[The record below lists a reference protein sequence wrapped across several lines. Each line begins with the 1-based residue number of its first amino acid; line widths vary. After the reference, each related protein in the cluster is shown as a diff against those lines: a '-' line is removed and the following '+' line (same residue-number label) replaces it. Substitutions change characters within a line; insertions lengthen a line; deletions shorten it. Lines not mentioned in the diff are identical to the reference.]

1 MSFINIYPSD
11 YYLTRTMSVER
22 LATKVD
28 INFMLL
34 VLVCLCWQIIKT
46 SHVFELKS
54 ITLLVYNDL
63 V

>member
-1 MSFINIYPSD
+1 
-11 YYLTRTMSVER
+11 MSVER
-22 LATKVD
+22 LATKVE

-34 VLVCLCWQIIKT
+34 VLVCLCWQLIKT
-46 SHVFELKS
+46 SHVFEFKS